1 MGDQTDISFLFP
13 RLEAGEIAAVQRFQH
28 LRVAMVLTDAVQQL
42 QEVSVILPVY
52 GLKLDGAIF
61 RLLQRAA
68 GEEIGSV
75 VVLAEHLPFLV
86 FHHGSQLLQ
95 VANHQQLHTAKR
107 FVGVAV
113 AAEHFIYRIQQV
125 GAYHTDFINHQQVH
139 AAYDIDFLLTETE
152 AVACLSIRA
161 ERAFGHIRRKR
172 NLKERMDG
180 NTSGIDSRYAG
191 GRNDYHTFGTFLLK
205 LAQKSSFTGSGFA
218 CQKKMSACAFD
229 ELPRKR

>member
-1 MGDQTDISFLFP
+1 
-13 RLEAGEIAAVQRFQH
+13 
-28 LRVAMVLTDAVQQL
+28 MVLTDAVQQF

-86 FHHGSQLLQ
+86 FHYGSQLLQ

-125 GAYHTDFINHQQVH
+125 GAYHTDFINHQQIH

-152 AVACLSIRA
+152 AVACLSIRT
-161 ERAFGHIRRKR
+161 ERAFGHIRCER

-180 NTSGIDSRYAG
+180 NTPALMAAMPVGATTTIRLGLSW
-191 GRNDYHTFGTFLLK
+191 LK
-205 LAQKSSFTGSGFA
+205 LAQK
-218 CQKKMSACAFD
+218 
-229 ELPRKR
+229 